1 MFHLSSLADPTS
13 AFTLPMLFDG
23 GLTLLLAVT
32 LIYVARLNR
41 RMGVLKRE
49 RIEFDAAIER
59 FATAAAETHRAMAA
73 LRQIAEGEGR
83 VLQEQVK
90 KGGAIAEDLDFLIG
104 RATSAADRLESVIG
118 QSRHVEPRQAESRRN
133 EVRSAGPRSAA
144 PVGRDTP
151 SAGRDAAPAK
161 DMPRAPG
168 RDSAPSKELP
178 KMLTRDL
185 SKATA
190 LMRAIAGDRNLLER
204 DVSRG
209 GPATVTRRPVAAE
222 SLPEGERALLKAL
235 AGLR

>member
-1 MFHLSSLADPTS
+1 MFHLPILTEIAD

-49 RIEFDAAIER
+49 RVQFDAAIER
-59 FATAAAETHRAMAA
+59 FATAATETQRAMAE
-73 LRQIAEGEGR
+73 LRQVAEGEGR

-90 KGGAIAEDLDFLIG
+90 KGAGIAEDLDFLIW

-118 QSRHVEPRQAESRRN
+118 QSRQVEPRRSDVRGAE
-133 EVRSAGPRSAA
+133 PRSAA

>member
-1 MFHLSSLADPTS
+1 
-13 AFTLPMLFDG
+13 
-23 GLTLLLAVT
+23 LTLLLAVT

-144 PVGRDTP
+144 PVARETP
-151 SAGRDAAPAK
+151 SADRDIASAK
-161 DMPRAPG
+161 DMPKDMPRTAG
-168 RDSAPSKELP
+168 RDGAPAKELP

-190 LMRAIAGDRNLLER
+190 LMRAIAGGRNERER

-209 GPATVTRRPVAAE
+209 GPATVARRPVAAE